1 MSDDTRKQ
9 PLLAL
14 IEVKA
19 ALLLA
24 LLVLLVLG
32 SGLYLMYARGVFEDR
47 QTLVLVADD
56 SEGVAVGMDLTF
68 SGFPIGRVR
77 RIELAD
83 DGNVHIVIDVPSK
96 DARWLRTSSV
106 FTMERSL
113 VGSTRIRAFSGML
126 EDPPLPDGA
135 QRQVLKGDAMAEIP
149 QLVAAVRDLLTNLNG
164 LTAGGSPLALTLAQ
178 LQRTAEKLNGPQGAL
193 GVLTGNEADRARL
206 IASIDRAQALL
217 ARLEAVAAR
226 TESLVGNADR
236 RVFGDD
242 GLATDAQAVLR
253 QVNTALT
260 EARESLRKVDAVLV
274 DAQAIS
280 GNARAASTDLGAL
293 RADVETSLRK
303 VESLVNDINR
313 RWPFARDTEVKLP

>member
-1 MSDDTRKQ
+1 MSDDKRL
-9 PLLAL
+9 PLLTL

-24 LLVLLVLG
+24 LLVALVLG
-32 SGLYLMYARGVFEDR
+32 SAIYLMYARGVFEDR
-47 QTLVLVADD
+47 QTLVLVAND
-56 SEGVAVGMDLTF
+56 SEGVTVGMDLTF

-77 RIELAD
+77 RIELAE
-83 DGNVHIVIDVPSK
+83 DGNVHIVFDLPK
-96 DARWLRTSSV
+96 RDARWLRTSSV

-113 VGSTRIRAFSGML
+113 VGATRIRAYSGML

-135 QRQVLKGDAMAEIP
+135 QRPVLQGDAMAEIP
-149 QLVAAVRDLLTNLNG
+149 QLVASVRDLLNNLNG

-178 LQRTAEKLNGPQGAL
+178 LQRTSEKLNGPQGAL
-193 GVLTGNEADRARL
+193 GVLTGNEADRAKI
-206 IASIDRAQALL
+206 IASIDRTHALL

-236 RVFGDD
+236 RVFGDE

-253 QVNTALT
+253 QVNTALA

-280 GNARAASTDLGAL
+280 GNVRGASTDLGAL
-293 RADVETSLRK
+293 RADVEASLRK

-313 RWPFARDTEVKLP
+313 RWPFARETEVKLP

>member
-1 MSDDTRKQ
+1 MADNNRKL
-9 PLLAL
+9 PLLTL

-19 ALLLA
+19 ALLMA
-24 LLVLLVLG
+24 LLVLLVVG
-32 SGLYLMYARGVFEDR
+32 SGLYLMYARGVFEER

-56 SEGVAVGMDLTF
+56 SEGVTVGMNLTF

-83 DGNVHIVIDVPSK
+83 DGNVHIVIDVPTK

-113 VGSTRIRAFSGML
+113 VGATRIRAFSGIL

-135 QRQVLKGDAMAEIP
+135 QRQVLKGDALAELP
-149 QLVAAVRDLLTNLNG
+149 QVVATVRELLDNLNSMTG
-164 LTAGGSPLALTLAQ
+164 NDSALNASLREFRDA
-178 LQRTAEKLNGPQGAL
+178 AAKLNGPQGGIGLLA
-193 GVLTGNEADRARL
+193 GNEADRARI
-206 IASIDRAQALL
+206 IASVDRTNALL

-242 GLATDAQAVLR
+242 GLVTDSQTLLR
-253 QVNTALT
+253 QINTALG
-260 EARESLRKVDAVLV
+260 EARETLKKVDAVLV
-274 DAQAIS
+274 EAQGVAS
-280 GNARAASTDLGAL
+280 NAREASTDLGSL
-293 RADVETSLRK
+293 RAEVEASLRK